1 MAEKLK
7 FKDALLQAAKN
18 SAAKDQKDREAASVV
33 EAIESGGVK
42 PAVLEGLADGVVR
55 FLPKFRKNTN
65 VASVDWSQYIPLLE
79 LAIGLIAKRLGL

>member
-18 SAAKDQKDREAASVV
+18 RQAKDQDAALLA
-33 EAIESGGVK
+33 ELIESGSVK
-42 PAVLEGLADGVVR
+42 PAAIEGLADGVVR

-65 VASVDWSQYIPLLE
+65 VASIDWSQYIPMLE
-79 LAIGLIAKRLGL
+79 LAIGLIAKRFGL

>member
-18 SAAKDQKDREAASVV
+18 RKAKDPNAELLA
-33 EAIESGGVK
+33 EAIEAGGIK
-42 PAVLEGLADGVVR
+42 PAVLEGLAEGVAP

-65 VASVDWSQYIPLLE
+65 VASIDWSKYIPLLE
-79 LAIGLIAKRLGL
+79 MAIGLIAQRLGL